1 MDIKENIAKNITTY
15 RKASNLTQL
24 DLAEKLHY
32 SDKAVSKWERGD
44 AVPDIVTLKS
54 IADLFGI
61 TVDTLIGDPKRAK
74 PKSKYNLSKRRIIL
88 AACSAG
94 IVWLVAI
101 VAYAFIGL
109 IFEELISV
117 SWLSLIV
124 AIPITFIVLLVL
136 TSVWGKNIWN
146 AVFSS
151 FLVWTLLL
159 AVYLCLFKLLSTP
172 PLRLWLIF
180 IIGIPLQ
187 VLIVLWFTY
196 KNVNRQH
203 KDNAEI

>member
-94 IVWLVAI
+94 LVWLVAI

-109 IFEELISV
+109 IFE
-117 SWLSLIV
+117 
-124 AIPITFIVLLVL
+124 
-136 TSVWGKNIWN
+136 
-146 AVFSS
+146 
-151 FLVWTLLL
+151 
-159 AVYLCLFKLLSTP
+159 
-172 PLRLWLIF
+172 
-180 IIGIPLQ
+180 
-187 VLIVLWFTY
+187 
-196 KNVNRQH
+196 
-203 KDNAEI
+203 

>member
-1 MDIKENIAKNITTY
+1 MDIKENIAKNIIIY
-15 RKASNLTQL
+15 RKSANLTQL

-32 SDKAVSKWERGD
+32 SDKAVSKWERGE

-61 TVDTLIGDPKRAK
+61 TVDTLISEPKQAK
-74 PKSKYNLSKRRIIL
+74 PKSKYNLSKRRIII

-94 IVWLVAI
+94 LVWLVAI
-101 VAYAFIGL
+101 VIYAFIGL
-109 IFEELISV
+109 VFEELLNV

-136 TSVWGKNIWN
+136 TSVWGKNIFN
-146 AVFSS
+146 AIFSS
-151 FLVWTLLL
+151 LLVWTFLL
-159 AVYLCLFKLLSTP
+159 AVYLCLFKLLYHP
-172 PLRLWLIF
+172 HNRLWLIF

-187 VLIVLWFTY
+187 ALIILWFTY
-196 KNVNRQH
+196 KKVNKPNTEQS
-203 KDNAEI
+203 EI